1 MEPLSARQ
9 EEILNFLAHYQS
21 EHGFPPTAR
30 EIAQHFGFHSHKAA
44 VDHVK
49 ALERKGYL
57 QLHPGK
63 RRGIEITA
71 SYPSFPGT
79 IPMVGRIGAGTPI
92 FAIENLED
100 TLKIDSSIFS
110 RGKCFAVRVKGDS
123 MIEAHIKDGDYVILK
138 RQDYAEN
145 GDIAGVVIGDEVTLK
160 YYYKRKGRIE
170 LVPANPK
177 LKPIIIEPRSEPPQ
191 IAGIMV
197 GLIRRR

>member
-1 MEPLSARQ
+1 MEPLSTRQ
-9 EEILNFLAHYQS
+9 EEILKFLAHYQA

-30 EIAQHFGFHSHKAA
+30 EIAGHFGFKSHKAA

-57 QLHPGK
+57 QLHKGK
-63 RRGIEITA
+63 SRGMEIT
-71 SYPSFPGT
+71 SNYPSFSGI
-79 IPMVGRIGAGTPI
+79 IPVVGRIGAGTPI
-92 FAIENLED
+92 FAIENLEE
-100 TLKIDSSIFS
+100 TLKIDSSLFS
-110 RGKCFAVRVKGDS
+110 RGECFAVRVKGDS

-145 GDIAGVVIGDEVTLK
+145 GDIAGIVMGDEVTLK

-177 LKPIIIEPRSEPPQ
+177 LKPIIIEPGSESLQ